1 VSQRRRKGGRSKN
14 RKKAGDSR
22 DFWGHDD
29 DSFDQE
35 LDLIRIADAPT
46 TMVQSLGPPPLAGS
60 GQLAEHYF
68 AAVYDR
74 ASGLASALAAT
85 AGLLDLGDES
95 GDPDDDDD
103 EA

>member
-14 RKKAGDSR
+14 RKKGADSR
-22 DFWGHDD
+22 DFWGHDED
-29 DSFDQE
+29 VDLE
-35 LDLIRIADAPT
+35 VELIRIAEAPT

-68 AAVYDR
+68 AAVYDK

-95 GDPDDDDD
+95 ADPD
-103 EA
+103 EPEG